1 MNKLKVGIIGC
12 GGIANGKHM
21 PSIQAAG
28 FADMVAFCDIIPE
41 RAKESAEKF
50 GVKGAKVFEDFNE
63 MLKLD
68 LDAVHV
74 CTPNSSHA
82 PITIAALNAGCHV
95 LCEKPM
101 AMNYAE
107 ATAMCDAAK
116 KNGKALTIGYQ
127 RRQFKASQYLKKLID
142 EGDLGD
148 IYFAKAPAL
157 RRRGVPTWGVF
168 LDEEKQGGGPLIDI
182 GTHVLD
188 LTLWF
193 MDNYQ
198 PETVCGSVYRKLAD
212 TKNAANEWGPW
223 DPAQYTVEDSAFGYI
238 KMKNG
243 ATIMLE
249 TSWAINRLD
258 GLDDLPI
265 LAGTKAGADY
275 IGRELRINGERNS
288 QLYVTKPSFA
298 SGGVAFYGAPPY
310 SPELEEAKT
319 FYNHIINGTP
329 LCVLPQQAAVVTLI
343 LETIYKSARENRP
356 ITLDV

>member
-1 MNKLKVGIIGC
+1 MSKLKVGIIGC

-21 PSIQAAG
+21 PSIKAAG
-28 FADMVAFCDIIPE
+28 FADMVAFCDIVPE
-41 RAKESAEKF
+41 KAKEAAEQF
-50 GVKGAKVFEDFNE
+50 GAKGAKTFTDFNE
-63 MLKLD
+63 LLKLD

-82 PITIAALNAGCHV
+82 PISIAALNAGCHV
-95 LCEKPM
+95 MCEKPM

-107 ATAMCDAAK
+107 ATAMCEAAK

-127 RRQFKASQYLKKLID
+127 RRQQKAAQYLKKLIN

-148 IYFAKAPAL
+148 IYFARAPAV

-198 PETVCGSVYRKLAD
+198 PEIVCGSVFRKLAD
-212 TKNAANEWGPW
+212 TQNAANEWGPW
-223 DPAQYTVEDSAFGYI
+223 DPAKYTVEDSAFGYI

-243 ATIMLE
+243 ATI
-249 TSWAINRLD
+249 
-258 GLDDLPI
+258 
-265 LAGTKAGADY
+265 
-275 IGRELRINGERNS
+275 
-288 QLYVTKPSFA
+288 
-298 SGGVAFYGAPPY
+298 
-310 SPELEEAKT
+310 
-319 FYNHIINGTP
+319 
-329 LCVLPQQAAVVTLI
+329 
-343 LETIYKSARENRP
+343 
-356 ITLDV
+356 